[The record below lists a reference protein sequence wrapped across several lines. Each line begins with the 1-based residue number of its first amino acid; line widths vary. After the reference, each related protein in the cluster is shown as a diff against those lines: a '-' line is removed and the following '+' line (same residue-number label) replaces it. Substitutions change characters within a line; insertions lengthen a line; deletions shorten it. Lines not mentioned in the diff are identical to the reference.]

1 VRIVNPFSLPFFFGL
16 LLAVYISQLE
26 RNIGLQDDIIMEQQ
40 EQLQQL
46 QKELQQQ
53 QQLVNNLEQ
62 VEVSQDQRIQNLERQ
77 NIRSLGKLHECEL
90 M

>member
-1 VRIVNPFSLPFFFGL
+1 M
-16 LLAVYISQLE
+16 AVYITQLE

-40 EQLQQL
+40 EQLQQQ

-53 QQLVNNLEQ
+53 QQLINNLEQ

-77 NIRSLGKLHECEL
+77 NIRSLGKLHKCEL
-90 M
+90 